1 MGYPD
6 LTVGLPLSPC
16 MQEGSSERATCAV
29 QGAEGLGQSHAE
41 PVCRSV
47 PDATELEATGQYTA
61 AAASGDHTVLCF

>member
-1 MGYPD
+1 
-6 LTVGLPLSPC
+6 